1 MLMDCCGFL
10 HFLCLGLCCVCL
22 LKTGMH
28 HPGGSGSLVG
38 DGGSYPTKRRF
49 VGLVKTLGKYNTS
62 GLVVEILGSCPEWK
76 PDVEACVGYIGVFGE
91 RLA

>member
-1 MLMDCCGFL
+1 MDCCGFL